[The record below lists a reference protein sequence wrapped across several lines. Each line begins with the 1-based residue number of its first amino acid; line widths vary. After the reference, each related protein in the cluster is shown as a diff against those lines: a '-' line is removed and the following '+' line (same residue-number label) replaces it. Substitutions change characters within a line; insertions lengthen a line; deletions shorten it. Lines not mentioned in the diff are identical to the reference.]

1 MIIVLFYFLKNTNYL
16 FKHNTHK
23 DIEDPTVNFLKDV
36 LNKLIG
42 IMKKSIKVTSKTDW
56 TKIKDLFGDFR
67 WIKSRLEEDREET
80 EEFWK
85 YVDDFSDYQVDFKD
99 FDIPVSE
106 ITEGKFK
113 DITLKGTTVRVESGG
128 PCDFKWVC
136 NNLGSLR
143 FAYDLSENNIKVT
156 IDFKPKFGF
165 AVSTFL
171 KGLFMACPLEELENG
186 VQELVDDFDER
197 MEEGDI

>member
-1 MIIVLFYFLKNTNYL
+1 
-16 FKHNTHK
+16 
-23 DIEDPTVNFLKDV
+23 
-36 LNKLIG
+36 
-42 IMKKSIKVTSKTDW
+42 MKKSITVTSKTDW

-143 FAYDLSENNIKVT
+143 LAYDLSENNIKVT